1 MMLRTSSTLL
11 INKEQMINFF
21 RKLFKKKQEPLYA
34 NCLNSRSWLD
44 RQVDEAL
51 YKRDALRGGVGST
64 VNLFT
69 EKDASHMLKVSDN
82 WYDKYYDNEK

>member
-1 MMLRTSSTLL
+1 MWKTFLTLL

-21 RKLFKKKQEPLYA
+21 RKLFKKKREPLYA

-51 YKRDALRGGVGST
+51 YQRDVLRGGIGST

-69 EKDASHMLKVSDN
+69 EKDASHLLKSSDN

>member
-1 MMLRTSSTLL
+1 MLRIFLTLL
-11 INKEQMINFF
+11 IDKEQMINFF
-21 RKLFKKKQEPLYA
+21 RKLFKKKREPLYA

-51 YKRDALRGGVGST
+51 YQRDVLRGGVGSK

-69 EKDASHMLKVSDN
+69 EKDASHLLKSSDN